1 MGLAL
6 MPRSILL
13 FAIVPDQKT
22 KTAKGKRKVRIFL
35 GALVH
40 NQPERQIRRPTCAKV
55 KRGAITKRR
64 KKANLTGLSKKAIT
78 KVSASMMALR
88 ESHYWN
94 KVHRLATAYSG
105 NARRRSLRR
114 SGSPRWIRIPHH
126 QMRKAL

>member
-1 MGLAL
+1 MQKSEKYFIDAIPSLRLRLAAFRVVQTKWGL
-6 MPRSILL
+6 
-13 FAIVPDQKT
+13 
-22 KTAKGKRKVRIFL
+22 
-35 GALVH
+35 
-40 NQPERQIRRPTCAKV
+40 
-55 KRGAITKRR
+55 RR

-94 KVHRLATAYSG
+94 KVHRLSTPYSG

-126 QMRKAL
+126 QMQKAL